1 MSKKKDK
8 RCPEYTTQTVVLSSP
23 SIFTKMAVKVCH
35 PCCLTKGHPDRHHK
49 AMIDGQRNNKYQT
62 VSLYWLS

>member
-1 MSKKKDK
+1 MSKKIK
-8 RCPEYTTQTVVLSSP
+8 RGTCQEYTTQTVVLSSP

-35 PCCLTKGHPDRHHK
+35 PCCLAKGHKVHHK
-49 AMIDGQRNNKYQT
+49 AVIDGQCRDKYQT